1 MLYSMTT
8 LWAKYQYAKC
18 FGNWLVSDPECR
30 KCAVKDECEKRTKSR
45 VEDKTKESQ
54 DSEVEENGEVDP
66 TLAPL
71 DYILQSLSGK
81 YDQEFEETDKKI
93 KLYKFFKDGKK
104 VVSLGIS
111 ESGQKIVVAVIGNKK
126 VFDSP
131 TTIEEAEALMTEMLS

>member
-1 MLYSMTT
+1 MTT
-8 LWAKYQYAKC
+8 LWTKYQYAKC
-18 FGNWLVSDPECR
+18 FGNWLVSDSECR
-30 KCAVKDECEKRTKSR
+30 KCAVKDECEKRTKSM
-45 VEDKTKESQ
+45 VEDKAKEKEVQ
-54 DSEVEENGEVDP
+54 DSEVEENGEVDSKF
-66 TLAPL
+66 APL

-81 YDQEFEETDKKI
+81 YDQEFEETDNKI

-131 TTIEEAEALMTEMLS
+131 TTIEEAEALMSEMLS